1 MIVQLSGFNPL
12 QNKILM
18 YCLGSPT
25 AAIMKPVCELRED
38 KICSE
43 NELTAWRYYKA
54 PGNVNIY
61 KKSWSFLGLC
71 VIEDLRMIKE
81 KESILKVLGIKAV
94 ENLYKA
100 HLKKKL
106 LNLNEK
112 EKNGTPTGIVMRNYM
127 ANLFSRG
134 LKLMD
139 NETMWARFSHD
150 KLSARRGKSLAQ
162 FLRPEVKDEL
172 TKALEEKNVIYK
184 KNRAKKL

>member
-1 MIVQLSGFNPL
+1 
-12 QNKILM
+12 
-18 YCLGSPT
+18 
-25 AAIMKPVCELRED
+25 
-38 KICSE
+38 
-43 NELTAWRYYKA
+43 
-54 PGNVNIY
+54 
-61 KKSWSFLGLC
+61 
-71 VIEDLRMIKE
+71 MIKE
-81 KESILKVLGIKAV
+81 KESILKVLGIRSV

-127 ANLFSRG
+127 ANLFGRG

-139 NETMWARFSHD
+139 NETMWARFSRD
-150 KLSARRGKSLAQ
+150 KLSARRGKPLVQ

-172 TKALEEKNVIYK
+172 TKAHEEKIAIYK